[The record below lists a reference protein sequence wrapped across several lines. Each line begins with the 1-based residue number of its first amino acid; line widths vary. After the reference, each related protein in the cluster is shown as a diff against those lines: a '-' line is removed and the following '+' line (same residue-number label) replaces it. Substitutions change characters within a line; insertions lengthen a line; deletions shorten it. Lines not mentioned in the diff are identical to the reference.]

1 MIFLLI
7 AIVLLLAAILITL
20 LTAWNTV
27 AMVVL
32 GLIVWILLITGLS
45 SLFGDIGAKI
55 GIIGPFVLLI
65 ALAIYGGIAE
75 AQDKSKRLPPVRKL
89 TAAERQAE
97 MSRLRQETR
106 DEEERRRADLAA
118 LRKDIEDRSR

>member
-32 GLIVWILLITGLS
+32 GLIVWIVLLIGLS
-45 SLFGDIGAKI
+45 SLFGDVGVKI
-55 GIIGPFVLLI
+55 GIIGPIILLA
-65 ALAIYGGIAE
+65 ALGLWAWATEGK
-75 AQDKSKRLPPVRKL
+75 QDGPPPVRKL
-89 TAAERQAE
+89 TGKERQAE
-97 MSRLRQETR
+97 MTRLREETHA
-106 DEEERRRADLAA
+106 DEKRRAELDA
-118 LRKDIEDRSR
+118 LRKNIIDRSR